1 MITMFKA
8 MPSLDSFRLRFRLGR
23 RASIITLA
31 LCAAAVGLGGCSLI
45 KLGYGQASPFAFRWL
60 DRYVDFDDAQSLRVR
75 SALDDWFAW
84 NRRSQLPDYA
94 DLLVRAQVEVL
105 ADATPER
112 MCSWA
117 ADVRGRVETA
127 LERTLPVIADVLPT
141 LSPAQIGNVE
151 KRYRERNE
159 EFRDEF
165 VQRDPG
171 KRRREAIKREIER
184 AKMLYGDLDDS
195 QREFVAA
202 SVASSPFDAE
212 LSYSERLRRQQDA
225 LAMMKRVA
233 IPGTGRDDAE
243 SQARAY
249 VRRLDRSPREA
260 YRAYSE
266 RLVAYNCAFA
276 AALHNRTTPPQRRQ
290 AAKKLK
296 GYEVDLREL
305 AADLAS

>member
-1 MITMFKA
+1 
-8 MPSLDSFRLRFRLGR
+8 MPSLDSFRPRFRLGR
-23 RASIITLA
+23 RASIITL
-31 LCAAAVGLGGCSLI
+31 LMCAAAVGLGGCSLV

-75 SALDDWFAW
+75 AALDEWFAW
-84 NRRSQLPDYA
+84 NRRTQLPDYA
-94 DLLVRAQVEVL
+94 DLLAKAQVEVL

-112 MCSWA
+112 MCGWA

-127 LERTLPVIADVLPT
+127 VERTLPAIVDVLPT

-159 EFRDEF
+159 EYRDEF
-165 VQRDPG
+165 VQRDPE
-171 KRRREAIKREIER
+171 KRRREAVKREIER
-184 AKMLYGDLDDS
+184 AQTLYGDLDDS
-195 QREFVAA
+195 QRAFVTA

-212 LSYSERLRRQQDA
+212 LSYAERLRRQQDA
-225 LAMMKRVA
+225 LAMMKKVA
-233 IPGTGRDDAE
+233 MPGTARADAE
-243 SQARAY
+243 VQVRAY
-249 VRRLDRSPREA
+249 VRRLDRSPRDA

-276 AALHNRTTPPQRRQ
+276 AALHNRTAPLQRRQ

-305 AADLAS
+305 AADSAS